1 MTRAD
6 AGGSTPWGTD
16 PAMNDLE
23 AMMWRAEADPRLRAT
38 GIFVDRLD
46 RIPDWDRLVAAHEW
60 AVRLVP
66 RLRQR
71 VREDVSTIGSP
82 TWEIDAGFDLTY
94 HLRRV
99 RVPEPGSFDQV
110 LAIAAATAMTPLD
123 RARPLWEAT
132 LVEGLSDGGAAYL
145 LKLHHCLT
153 DGQAGVQLFDLLHS
167 ATAEPTA
174 DKPVST
180 TEAGRAPGRLHR
192 SLGAVSA
199 TALATTTAAGRLG
212 SGLLRRPVPTIASS
226 VGFARSLARVTG
238 PPPALP
244 SPLMRDRGLARRF
257 GVLDLSLTDLRAA
270 GKAAGGSLNDAYLA
284 SLAGGLRI
292 YHERHGLTPERL
304 PIAFPVSLRRDDHP
318 MGGNRFA
325 GARIAGPVG
334 VRDPAQRIA
343 QIRELVISAREEP
356 ALDFMGILAPVLAR
370 VPAFVLTR
378 LSEAVT
384 RTVDLQ
390 ASNIP
395 GLARPAFIAG
405 ARITHMYPFGPVP
418 GSAVMVTLIS
428 HNGRCCIGVNV
439 DSSAISDINTFVDSL
454 QTGFDEVLALAAPRT
469 APANGRRR
477 QPPAAVSAV

>member
-1 MTRAD
+1 MSRAD
-6 AGGSTPWGTD
+6 ANGSVPWGTD
-16 PAMNDLE
+16 PTMNDLE

-46 RIPDWDRLVAAHEW
+46 QAPDWDRLVAAHEW
-60 AVRLVP
+60 AVQLVP

-71 VREDVSTIGSP
+71 VQDDLSSISP
-82 TWEIDAGFDLTY
+82 PVWEVDDGFDLTY

-99 RVPEPGSFDQV
+99 RVAEPGSFDQV
-110 LAIAAATAMTPLD
+110 LTLAAASAMTPLD

-132 LVEGLSDGGAAYL
+132 LVEGLSDGSAAYL

-167 ATAEPTA
+167 ETADPTP
-174 DKPVST
+174 DKPVSSAESAT
-180 TEAGRAPGRLHR
+180 APGRVR
-192 SLGAVSA
+192 RALGTLGA
-199 TALATTTAAGRLG
+199 TALSTAAVAGRL
-212 SGLLRRPVPTIASS
+212 SAELLRRPAPTISS
-226 VGFARSLARVTG
+226 GLGFARSLARVTG
-238 PPPALP
+238 SPPAAP
-244 SPLMRDRGLARRF
+244 SPLMRRRGLARRL
-257 GVLDLSLTDLRAA
+257 GVIDLPLADLRAA

-284 SLAGGLRI
+284 GLAGGLRI
-292 YHERHGLTPERL
+292 YHERHGLHPEQL
-304 PIAFPVSLRRDDHP
+304 PIAFPVSMRRDDHP

-334 VRDPAQRIA
+334 IRDPALRIVR
-343 QIRELVISAREEP
+343 IRELVIGAREEP

-370 VPAFVLTR
+370 IPSALLTR
-378 LSEAVT
+378 LSEGVT

-428 HNGRCCIGVNV
+428 HNRCCCIGVNV
-439 DSSAISDINTFVDSL
+439 DSSAIGDMDTFLESL
-454 QTGFDEVLALAAPRT
+454 RAGFDEVLVLAAPS
-469 APANGRRR
+469 PVGNGGRRR
-477 QPPAAVSAV
+477 APGSVKVR

>member
-1 MTRAD
+1 MARAD
-6 AGGSTPWGTD
+6 ATGSVPWGTD
-16 PAMNDLE
+16 PTMNDLE

-46 RIPDWDRLVAAHEW
+46 RAPDWDRLVAAHEW
-60 AVRLVP
+60 AVQLVP

-71 VREDVSTIGSP
+71 VRDDLSSISSP
-82 TWEIDAGFDLTY
+82 IWTVDEGFDLTY

-99 RVPEPGSFDQV
+99 RVPAPGGFDQV
-110 LAIAAATAMTPLD
+110 LKLAAASAMTPLD
-123 RARPLWEAT
+123 RERPLWEAT
-132 LVEGLSDGGAAYL
+132 LVEGLDDGGAAYL

-167 ATAEPTA
+167 ETAEPTS
-174 DKPVST
+174 DKPVSSDEPAT
-180 TEAGRAPGRLHR
+180 APGRLHR
-192 SLGAVSA
+192 ALGTLGGA
-199 TALATTTAAGRLG
+199 ALSTTVVAGRLG
-212 SGLLRRPVPTIASS
+212 TELLRRPAPTISSS

-238 PPPALP
+238 SPPAAP
-244 SPLMRDRGLARRF
+244 SPLMRRRGLARRL
-257 GVLDLSLTDLRAA
+257 GVLDVPLTDLRAA

-284 SLAGGLRI
+284 GLAGGLRI
-292 YHERHGLTPERL
+292 YHERHGLHPEQL
-304 PIAFPVSLRRDDHP
+304 PLAFPVSLRRDDHP

-325 GARIAGPVG
+325 GARIAAPVG
-334 VRDPAQRIA
+334 IRDPAVRIA
-343 QIRELVISAREEP
+343 QIRELVIGAREEP

-370 VPAFVLTR
+370 VPPALLTR
-378 LSEAVT
+378 LSEGVT

-428 HNGRCCIGVNV
+428 HERRCCIGVNV
-439 DSSAISDINTFVDSL
+439 DSSAISDIETFLESL
-454 QTGFDEVLALAAPRT
+454 RAGFDEVLVLAVPSPVGNGGKRRAP
-469 APANGRRR
+469 GSVK
-477 QPPAAVSAV
+477 VS